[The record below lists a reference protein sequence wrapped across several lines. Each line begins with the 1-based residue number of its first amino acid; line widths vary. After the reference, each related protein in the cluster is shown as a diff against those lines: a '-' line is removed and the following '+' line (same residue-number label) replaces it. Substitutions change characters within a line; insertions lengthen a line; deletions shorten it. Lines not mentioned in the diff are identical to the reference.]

1 MQGQQA
7 GPVRLAWRRMS
18 AATELRRTGAGIA
31 AVAAGM
37 FAEAGTVA
45 VEAVETAAV
54 VAGIA
59 AVEAAETAAVV
70 AETVAVAEM
79 VGSHIHTIQ
88 WLPCIPLQ
96 TSSLIFY

>member
-1 MQGQQA
+1 
-7 GPVRLAWRRMS
+7 MS
-18 AATELRRTGAGIA
+18 AATELRTGAGIA

-59 AVEAAETAAVV
+59 AVEAVETAAVV
-70 AETVAVAEM
+70 AETVAVAEIVVEGLAGGQQDGCLTRIDYQM
-79 VGSHIHTIQ
+79 QIRFQKKVRPVDRMLLG
-88 WLPCIPLQ
+88 
-96 TSSLIFY
+96 